1 MLSGRM
7 KALAVSASA
16 AVSLASAPAH
26 AQFTIGVAANF
37 GATLNDLLTTYAALN
52 GLDPGSFPYQ
62 VDSTANL
69 KTCITSPSTT
79 NCPIGPYDLFLA
91 ADSTTPEAV
100 STYGMTYPPTIT
112 TPIPPFFYATGS
124 LELYSKSVD
133 ISAGLPSQATLVP
146 LVIASPSAAPYGFA
160 AMTVINTYGYSF
172 TPLSTTSSYPVAGLI
187 FTQANIL
194 LTYNAIGTGPNMF
207 AYGFAHKSAACRLS
221 GGTETFPSGLFHHE
235 YVFSATDHPYPEIVQ
250 SGIPIEQSQPIATK
264 AQILDF
270 INFLQGTAYAGAGT
284 AKIQSYCYGTTPPS

>member
-1 MLSGRM
+1 MI
-7 KALAVSASA
+7 ALAIGASA

-133 ISAGLPSQATLVP
+133 ISAGLPSEATLVP
-146 LVIASPSAAPYGFA
+146 LVIAKPSAAPYGFA

-172 TPLSTTSSYPVAGLI
+172 TPLSTTSSYPVASLI
-187 FTQANIL
+187 YTEPNIL
-194 LTYNAIGTGPNMF
+194 LTYEAIGTGTNQF
-207 AYGFAHKSAACRLS
+207 AYGFIHKSAICRVVN
-221 GGTETFPSGLFHHE
+221 GTETFPSGIFYHE
-235 YVFSATDHPYPEIVQ
+235 YVYSASDHPYPEIVQ
-250 SGIPIEQSQPIATK
+250 SGIPIEESTQTDATK

-270 INFLQGTAYAGAGT
+270 INYLQGTAYSGVGT
-284 AKIQSYCYGTTPPS
+284 TIIQSYCYGTTPPS